1 MLPLEWWK
9 LSYYWLS
16 NLKSR
21 SPVGRRGGLFRNSM
35 RAASFG
41 LALSVAALSV
51 TVALVT
57 GFQRT
62 LSSAAARSLGHV
74 VYYGAWRFEPE
85 LQKISQLAQANGL
98 PVERIESFWSSQGL
112 LVGPKGGRG
121 VLIEGRN
128 QRTLA
133 QDTVAPLLPK
143 DEVSISLGKPLA
155 EYLGVKVGDSVR
167 VLLPGVVKAPVEA
180 RVRALLSY
188 GMYEVDSRLAV
199 IDDATLRRHLTQY
212 EPDTFAQRPGD
223 AHGLRFFFKDFEV
236 GVGTEKK
243 VSEWKERYRLALAGP
258 TVGEKDPVLRTWTE
272 QKKNLFGAVETDKKI
287 LSLVLSLLTL
297 VAALNIGATLVVLF
311 LERDREI
318 ATLRAIGLSPGQ
330 LVQWILSQ
338 GFLLGVF
345 SSGAGMLLGRLM
357 AWALQA
363 MPFAKVPE
371 EIYNVPTLP
380 LYFAAAEQGTIFA
393 FGVAAS
399 ILAALVLGWGLSRQ
413 NMVLV
418 LGHRR

>member
-1 MLPLEWWK
+1 
-9 LSYYWLS
+9 
-16 NLKSR
+16 
-21 SPVGRRGGLFRNSM
+21 M

-41 LALSVAALSV
+41 LALSVAALSL

-62 LSSAAARSLGHV
+62 LSSAAARSLGHI
-74 VYYGAWRFEPE
+74 VYYGSWRFEPD
-85 LQKISQLAQANGL
+85 LQKISQLAQDNGL
-98 PVERIESFWSSQGL
+98 PIERIDSFWSSQGL

-121 VLIEGRN
+121 VLIEGRH
-128 QRTLA
+128 QR
-133 QDTVAPLLPK
+133 PLGTDAEPSLPVGN
-143 DEVSISLGKPLA
+143 EVFIALGKPLA
-155 EYLGVKVGDSVR
+155 QFLGVKVGETVR
-167 VLLPGVVKAPVEA
+167 VLLPGVIQTPVEA
-180 RVRALLSY
+180 RVQSLLSY

-199 IDDATLRRHLTQY
+199 LDDASLRRHLAAH
-212 EPDTFAQRPGD
+212 EPGSFAQRPGD
-223 AHGLRFFFKDFEV
+223 AHGLRFFFKDFSP
-236 GVGTEKK
+236 GAATEKK
-243 VSEWKERYRLALAGP
+243 VLDWKARYRETLAASSIGD
-258 TVGEKDPVLRTWTE
+258 KNPVLRTWSE
-272 QKKNLFGAVETDKKI
+272 QKKNLFGAVDTDKKI

-338 GFLLGVF
+338 GLLLGIF
-345 SSGAGMLLGRLM
+345 SSGAGMILGRVM
-357 AWALQA
+357 AWGLQA
-363 MPFAKVPE
+363 LPFAKVPE

-380 LYFAAAEQGTIFA
+380 LYFAAGEQGAIFA

-399 ILAALVLGWGLSRQ
+399 ILAALALGWGLSKQ